1 MKMVTKEVDPQK
13 TQSFGQEVILEQAGV
28 DILLNHKQQVA
39 YPYITL
45 NLFSSDLVRVTM
57 FRKTNAGLGHL
68 SLFP

>member
-28 DILLNHKQQVA
+28 DILLNHKQQVT

-45 NLFSSDLVRVTM
+45 NLFSSN
-57 FRKTNAGLGHL
+57 FGESNNI
-68 SLFP
+68 